1 MKLVNVIVKKD
12 LVERL
17 VKNAPLHILEMA
29 ALNALTPIIWKL
41 LVLLIILLCMDHV
54 LVSICHYLL
63 SIVHN

>member
-17 VKNAPLHILEMA
+17 VENAPLHILEMA